1 MTGVGLTRPT
11 FGMVLTPLVIGVT
24 VDLDFLFFFIT
35 KYVITATIAIST
47 ITPTT
52 IPAIAADS
60 RPPEIRIV

>member
-1 MTGVGLTRPT
+1 MGFTRPT
-11 FGMVLTPLVIGVT
+11 FGMVLTPLVEIGLT

-35 KYVITATIAIST
+35 KYVITATRAIST

-60 RPPEIRIV
+60 RPPKVKIH